1 MKNRSDYLVPFTD
14 LIDVKLRALG
24 VKIKHYHADRGA
36 ELISKAVIKI
46 LQREGSGYTWTPAD
60 TPELNSTSERKWRT
74 LTEMCLSI
82 LLRSGLPVDFWWD
95 AYATASYI
103 VNRLPTQTVNGY
115 MTPWECVYNKIPDLS
130 HLRIWGCKTYLKMP
144 RNYARKDFRDK
155 VFSGYLIG
163 YSSEGEI
170 GYKIFVP
177 EFKEVMVGVNCTFNE
192 IIPTYEEDYFNEIK
206 KLKFQTAEETNT
218 VEAFKHLV
226 GMKYQDED
234 NLLEYQ
240 NTRVAEFK
248 GYIVVYRAPVLG
260 EDQRC
265 QEEKSYVVRMMGGYR
280 VGNRGPRT
288 PGGKEVVPN
297 QEIAWIRRC
306 S

>member
-1 MKNRSDYLVPFTD
+1 
-14 LIDVKLRALG
+14 
-24 VKIKHYHADRGA
+24 
-36 ELISKAVIKI
+36 
-46 LQREGSGYTWTPAD
+46 
-60 TPELNSTSERKWRT
+60 
-74 LTEMCLSI
+74 MCLSI

-177 EFKEVMVGVNCTFNE
+177 EFKEVMVGQLHIQRNH
-192 IIPTYEEDYFNEIK
+192 
-206 KLKFQTAEETNT
+206 TN
-218 VEAFKHLV
+218 
-226 GMKYQDED
+226 
-234 NLLEYQ
+234 
-240 NTRVAEFK
+240 
-248 GYIVVYRAPVLG
+248 
-260 EDQRC
+260 
-265 QEEKSYVVRMMGGYR
+265 
-280 VGNRGPRT
+280 
-288 PGGKEVVPN
+288 
-297 QEIAWIRRC
+297 IRRRLLQ
-306 S
+306 